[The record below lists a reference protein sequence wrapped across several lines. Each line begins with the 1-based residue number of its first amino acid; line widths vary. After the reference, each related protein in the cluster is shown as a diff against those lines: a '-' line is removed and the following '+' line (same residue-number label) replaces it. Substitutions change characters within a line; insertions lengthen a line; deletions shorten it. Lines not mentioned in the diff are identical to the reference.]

1 MKARLFFAALAA
13 AALMACGGGGGGG
26 TSFDPNL
33 FSQLPPPPPPPPPDP
48 EPTPP
53 EPGNPGTQT
62 PTPISAHYKWLT
74 FAQDRDPDVD
84 PPEKRFDDYIALLN
98 REGAA
103 GYRYVE
109 GKLGGNIVSLQ
120 DRFMVVKDVDTTYTY
135 EYKTIELDILKRDLL
150 PRLLQQ
156 MKDQGAQGKVF
167 VQLMPQLLITPP
179 PGTNPVFG
187 VLYRKDMGSS
197 ATYDYNSIPIP
208 NTKEDMLNA
217 ANAQGANG
225 FRPWFAPST
234 INNESAYFFIKDLSS
249 PARYEMKA
257 VISPL
262 SVVGG
267 DFPDIPKQIREQGAL
282 GYRLLKERF
291 LTDTDGK
298 RPSFFLY
305 MKDLTQASTFEYEF
319 PETNNTVFGLEENN
333 VIQANEQTAAGLR
346 YFGNPDA
353 PIFFHSLNCAGAL
366 CLSPDNTEIGNQD

>member
-1 MKARLFFAALAA
+1 MRRRTSTSVTL
-13 AALMACGGGGGGG
+13 G
-26 TSFDPNL
+26 TTAVVGSL
-33 FSQLPPPPPPPPPDP
+33 VL
-48 EPTPP
+48 
-53 EPGNPGTQT
+53 
-62 PTPISAHYKWLT
+62 LT
-74 FAQDRDPDVD
+74 GC
-84 PPEKRFDDYIALLN
+84 
-98 REGAA
+98 GAA
-103 GYRYVE
+103 
-109 GKLGGNIVSLQ
+109 
-120 DRFMVVKDVDTTYTY
+120 
-135 EYKTIELDILKRDLL
+135 
-150 PRLLQQ
+150 
-156 MKDQGAQGKVF
+156 
-167 VQLMPQLLITPP
+167 
-179 PGTNPVFG
+179 
-187 VLYRKDMGSS
+187 DM
-197 ATYDYNSIPIP
+197 
-208 NTKEDMLNA
+208 TKQA
-217 ANAQGANG
+217 SPFANAQGANG

-298 RPSFFLY
+298 SPSFFLY

-353 PIFFHSLNCAGAL
+353 PIFFHSLNCAIARI
-366 CLSPDNTEIGNQD
+366 CSATW

>member
-1 MKARLFFAALAA
+1 MKTRLFFAALAT
-13 AALMACGGGGGGG
+13 AALVACGGGGGGG
-26 TSFDPNL
+26 GSGFDPGL
-33 FSQLPPPPPPPPPDP
+33 FSQIPPPPKEPPPK
-48 EPTPP
+48 EPPP
-53 EPGNPGTQT
+53 EEPGPGTN
-62 PTPISAHYKWLT
+62 PTPINAHYKYVT
-74 FAQDRDPDVD
+74 FEQDRDPDVD
-84 PPEKRFDDYIALLN
+84 PAEKRYDDYIALLN

-109 GKLGGNIVSLQ
+109 GTLGGNIVRLQ
-120 DRFMVVKDVDTTYTY
+120 DKFMVVKDVDTTYTY

-150 PRLLQQ
+150 PRLLLQ

-167 VQLMPQLLITPP
+167 VQLMPQLKILPP
-179 PGTNPVFG
+179 PNSNPVFG

-234 INNESAYFFIKDLSS
+234 INNESAYFFIRDLSS
-249 PARYEMKA
+249 SARYEMKA

-267 DFPDIPKQIREQGAL
+267 DFPDVPKQIREQGAL

-305 MKDLTQASTFEYEF
+305 MKDVTQASTFEYEF
-319 PETNNTVFGLEENN
+319 PKANDIYFGLDENN
-333 VIQANEQTAAGLR
+333 IIQANEQTALGLR
-346 YFGNPDA
+346 YFGNPDE
-353 PIFFHSLNCAGAL
+353 PIFFRSLNCTGAL

>member
-1 MKARLFFAALAA
+1 LFFAALAT
-13 AALMACGGGGGGG
+13 AALVACGGGGGGG
-26 TSFDPNL
+26 GGGSGFDPGL
-33 FSQLPPPPPPPPPDP
+33 FSQIPPPPKEPPPK
-48 EPTPP
+48 EPPP
-53 EPGNPGTQT
+53 EEPGPGTN
-62 PTPISAHYKWLT
+62 PTPINAHYKYVT
-74 FAQDRDPDVD
+74 FEQDRDPDVD
-84 PPEKRFDDYIALLN
+84 PAEKRYDDYIALLN

-109 GKLGGNIVSLQ
+109 GTLGGNIVRLQ
-120 DRFMVVKDVDTTYTY
+120 DKFMVVKDVDTTYTY

-167 VQLMPQLLITPP
+167 VQLMPQLKILPP
-179 PGTNPVFG
+179 PNSNPVFG

-234 INNESAYFFIKDLSS
+234 INNESAYFFIRDLSS
-249 PARYEMKA
+249 SARYEMKA

-267 DFPDIPKQIREQGAL
+267 DFPDVPKQIREQGAL

-305 MKDLTQASTFEYEF
+305 MKDVTQASTFEYEF
-319 PETNNTVFGLEENN
+319 PKANDIYFGLDENN
-333 VIQANEQTAAGLR
+333 IIQANEQTALGLR
-346 YFGNPDA
+346 YFGNPDE
-353 PIFFHSLNCAGAL
+353 PIFFRSLNCTGAL

>member
-1 MKARLFFAALAA
+1 MKTRLYFAALAT
-13 AALMACGGGGGGG
+13 AALVACGGGGGGG

-33 FSQLPPPPPPPPPDP
+33 FSQVPPPPPPPDP

-53 EPGNPGTQT
+53 EPGNPGTPT
-62 PTPISAHYKWLT
+62 PTPINAHYKYLT
-74 FAQDRDPDVD
+74 FTQDRDPDVD

-109 GKLGGNIVSLQ
+109 GLLGGNIVHLQ
-120 DRFMVVKDVDTTYTY
+120 DKFMVVKDVDTTYTY

-208 NTKEDMLNA
+208 TVKEDMVNA

-234 INNESAYFFIKDLSS
+234 INGESAYFFIKDLSS

-267 DFPDIPKQIREQGAL
+267 DFPDIKKQFREQGAL
-282 GYRLLKERF
+282 GYRLLKERV

-298 RPSFFLY
+298 RPSFILD
-305 MKDLTQASTFEYEF
+305 MKDLTQGSTFEYEF
-319 PETNNTVFGLEENN
+319 PEVNNTIFGLEENN
-333 VIQANEQTAAGLR
+333 ITQANEQTANGLR
-346 YFGNPDA
+346 YFGNPDE
-353 PIFFHSLNCAGAL
+353 PIFFRSLNCTGAL

>member
-1 MKARLFFAALAA
+1 MKARLFFAALAT
-13 AALMACGGGGGGG
+13 AALVACGGGGGGG
-26 TSFDPNL
+26 GGFDPGL
-33 FSQLPPPPPPPPPDP
+33 FSQIPPPPKEPPPK
-48 EPTPP
+48 EPPP
-53 EPGNPGTQT
+53 EEPGPGTN
-62 PTPISAHYKWLT
+62 PTPINAHYKYVT
-74 FAQDRDPDVD
+74 FEQDRDPDVD
-84 PPEKRFDDYIALLN
+84 PAEKRYDDYIALLN

-109 GKLGGNIVSLQ
+109 GTLGGNIVRLQ
-120 DRFMVVKDVDTTYTY
+120 DKFMVVKDVETTYTY
-135 EYKTIELDILKRDLL
+135 EYKTIELDILQRDLL

-167 VQLMPQLLITPP
+167 VQLMPQLKILPP
-179 PGTNPVFG
+179 PNSNPVFG

-208 NTKEDMLNA
+208 TTKEDMVNA

-234 INNESAYFFIKDLSS
+234 INHESAYFFIKDLSS

-267 DFPDIPKQIREQGAL
+267 DFPDVPKQIREQGAL

-291 LTDTDGK
+291 LTDEGK
-298 RPSFFLY
+298 TSSFFLY

-319 PETNNTVFGLEENN
+319 PKANNIYFGLDENN
-333 VIQANEQTAAGLR
+333 VIQANEQTANGLR
-346 YFGNPDA
+346 YFGNPDE
-353 PIFFHSLNCAGAL
+353 PIFFRSLNCAGAL

>member
-1 MKARLFFAALAA
+1 MKARLFFAALAT
-13 AALMACGGGGGGG
+13 AALVACGGGGGGG
-26 TSFDPNL
+26 SSFDPGL
-33 FSQLPPPPPPPPPDP
+33 FSQIPPPPKEPPPKEPPP
-48 EPTPP
+48 EEPGPGTNPTPV
-53 EPGNPGTQT
+53 N
-62 PTPISAHYKWLT
+62 AHYKWVT
-74 FAQDRDPDVD
+74 FEQDRDPDVD
-84 PPEKRFDDYIALLN
+84 PAEKRYDDYIALLN

-109 GKLGGNIVSLQ
+109 GTLGGNIVRLQ
-120 DRFMVVKDVDTTYTY
+120 DKFMVVKDVDTTYSY
-135 EYKTIELDILKRDLL
+135 EYKTIELDILTPDLL

-167 VQLMPQLLITPP
+167 VQLMPQLKILPP
-179 PGTNPVFG
+179 PNSNPVFG

-208 NTKEDMLNA
+208 TTTVDMVNA

-234 INNESAYFFIKDLSS
+234 INHESAYFFIKDLSS

-267 DFPDIPKQIREQGAL
+267 DFPDVPKQIREQGAL

-291 LTDTDGK
+291 LTDEGK
-298 RPSFFLY
+298 TSSFFLY

-319 PETNNTVFGLEENN
+319 PKANNIYFGLDENN
-333 VIQANEQTAAGLR
+333 IIQANEQTANGLR
-346 YFGNPDA
+346 YFGNPDE
-353 PIFFHSLNCAGAL
+353 PIFFRSLNCTGAL

>member
-1 MKARLFFAALAA
+1 MKARLFFAALAT
-13 AALMACGGGGGGG
+13 AALVACGGGGGGG
-26 TSFDPNL
+26 GGFDPGL
-33 FSQLPPPPPPPPPDP
+33 IGQIPPPPKEPPPK
-48 EPTPP
+48 EPPP
-53 EPGNPGTQT
+53 EEPGPGTN
-62 PTPISAHYKWLT
+62 PTPINAHYKYVT
-74 FAQDRDPDVD
+74 FSQDRDPDVD
-84 PPEKRFDDYIALLN
+84 PAEKRYDDYIALLN

-109 GKLGGNIVSLQ
+109 GTLGGNIVRLQ
-120 DRFMVVKDVDTTYTY
+120 DNFMVVKDVDTTYTY
-135 EYKTIELDILKRDLL
+135 EYKTIELDILTRDLL

-167 VQLMPQLLITPP
+167 VQLMPQLKILPP
-179 PGTNPVFG
+179 PNSNPVFG
-187 VLYRKDMGSS
+187 VLYRKDVGSS

-208 NTKEDMLNA
+208 TTKADMVNA

-234 INNESAYFFIKDLSS
+234 INHESAYFFIKDLSS

-267 DFPDIPKQIREQGAL
+267 DFPDVPKQIREQGAL
-282 GYRLLKERF
+282 GYRLLKERL
-291 LTDTDGK
+291 LTDEGK
-298 RPSFFLY
+298 TSSFFLY

-319 PETNNTVFGLEENN
+319 PKANNIYFGLDENN
-333 VIQANEQTAAGLR
+333 IVQANEQTANGLR
-346 YFGNPDA
+346 YFGNPDE
-353 PIFFHSLNCAGAL
+353 PIFFRSLNCAGAL